1 VNTRITQ
8 SMTSRLV
15 LSDIQDVA
23 ARLAKTQ
30 QKIASGKEINVPS
43 DDPFRASRALQL
55 RSELSEH
62 RQYVDNVTE
71 ARSWQ
76 DVTDTALT
84 AINKYVQRAREL
96 VVRAASDTL
105 GAEDRAAI
113 AKEIDQLTAA
123 IKAEGNTQYAGR
135 YVFSGTRTDTAP
147 YSDADDL
154 FHGTASPSPIRRE
167 IGPGVQVTVN
177 VVGSDVIGD
186 GTTGILGALRQVSA
200 DLLANDT
207 AALQST
213 ALQGVDD
220 AHAELLNQ
228 QAIVG
233 ALSNRLESAQ
243 NRLGELEESTSKL
256 LSETEDADMAKTL
269 IDFSMQQSVY
279 QAALQAGARLIQPSL
294 LDFLR

>member
-1 VNTRITQ
+1 MNTRITQ

-15 LSDIQDVA
+15 LSDIQSVA
-23 ARLAKTQ
+23 EKLAKTQ
-30 QKIASGKEINVPS
+30 QKIASGKELTVPS
-43 DDPFRASRALQL
+43 DDPYRASRALQL
-55 RSELSEH
+55 RSELSEQQ
-62 RQYVDNVTE
+62 QYSRNVTE

-76 DVTDTALT
+76 SVTDTALT
-84 AINKYVQRAREL
+84 AVNKYVLRAREL

-113 AKEIDQLTAA
+113 AKEIDQLAA
-123 IKAEGNTQYAGR
+123 AVKAEGNTQYAGR

-154 FHGTASPSPIRRE
+154 YYGSVAPSPVRRE

-186 GTTGILGALRQVSA
+186 ATTGILGALRQVSA
-200 DLLANDT
+200 DLTANNT
-207 AALQST
+207 AGLQT
-213 ALQGVDD
+213 TDLQAIDA
-220 AHAELLNQ
+220 AHADLLNQ
-228 QAIVG
+228 QAVVG
-233 ALSNRLESAQ
+233 ALSNRLESAGG
-243 NRLGELEESTSKL
+243 RLAELEEATTKL

-269 IDFSMQQSVY
+269 VDFSMQQSVY

-294 LDFLR
+294 LDFLA